1 MSDAS
6 PLFEVPTELA
16 ALSRGVR
23 RTDRTTVTAT
33 IARTYRATADE
44 VWAAL
49 TEPEHV
55 AAWFYPLSGDLRRG
69 GTYQLEG
76 SMGGRIRR
84 CEPGRRLEVTFGMKQ
99 STVEVRLTG
108 TDDGTRLELAHGVP
122 LALAGSGAAALY
134 VGPGWDGALVL
145 LGLHLAGVELGDPLA
160 LAATPSMARVH
171 EGAVDAWA
179 EAVVASGTATAPQVV
194 TARRAV
200 TRAPASD

>member
-1 MSDAS
+1 MTDA
-6 PLFEVPTELA
+6 PPPFDVQAELA
-16 ALSRGVR
+16 ALSRAVR

-33 IARTYRATADE
+33 LTRTFPASADA

-49 TEPEHV
+49 TEPDRV

-99 STVEVRLTG
+99 STVDVRLTA
-108 TDDGTRLELAHGVP
+108 DDGGTRLELAHGVP

-134 VGPGWDGALVL
+134 VGPGWDGALVV
-145 LGLHLAGVELGDPLA
+145 LGLHLAGIEVGDPLV
-160 LAATPSMARVH
+160 LASTPLMAKVH
-171 EGAVDAWA
+171 DGAVDAWA
-179 EAVVASGTATAPQVV
+179 EAVVASGTATAEQVV
-194 TARRAV
+194 TARGAVARAA
-200 TRAPASD
+200 TQA

>member
-1 MSDAS
+1 MTDA
-6 PLFEVPTELA
+6 PPQFDVQAELA

-33 IARTYRATADE
+33 IARTYPAPPDE
-44 VWAAL
+44 VWSAL
-49 TEPEHV
+49 TEPGRV

-99 STVEVRLTG
+99 STVDVRLTAADG
-108 TDDGTRLELAHGVP
+108 GTRLELAHGVP

-134 VGPGWDGALVL
+134 VGPGWDGALVV
-145 LGLHLAGVELGDPLA
+145 LGLHLGGLPVGDPLA
-160 LAATPSMARVH
+160 LAATPLMAQAH
-171 EGAVDAWA
+171 DGAVDAWA
-179 EAVVASGTATAPQVV
+179 KAVVASGTATAQQVV

-200 TRAPASD
+200 TRGATEG